1 MISKSRRL
9 INLQEE
15 RFKKKQLNVV
25 ITGGSRGLGKAF
37 AKEFAKKGDNVFIL
51 SRSQKDIDNV
61 CNENSLI
68 IGKQCDIKDK
78 KELHHIINNDIL
90 NKFDSIDIWINNAG
104 VSGGSR
110 PLLEIDN
117 NKIEDIINTNLLGT
131 CISCKYMY
139 EIMNSQDTGGS
150 IFNLAGAGADGSASP
165 LYSIYGS
172 TKAGIVQLS
181 RSLQNEWK
189 NTNVDLHVISPGMML
204 TDLLTENANDEVIKF
219 VQFLCTQP
227 ELVAMHLV
235 PRIRKTYFSVQEN
248 QYIRFLTLFKIL
260 GKFLMYKFNNKV

>member
-1 MISKSRRL
+1 MISKSKRL
-9 INLQEE
+9 NNLQEE
-15 RFKKKQLNVV
+15 RYNKKQLNVV
-25 ITGGSRGLGKAF
+25 ITGGSCVLGKAF
-37 AKEFAKKGDNVFIL
+37 ANEFAKKGDNVC
-51 SRSQKDIDNV
+51 KDNY
-61 CNENSLI
+61 LI
-68 IGKQCDIKDK
+68 NGKQCDIKNKD
-78 KELHHIINNDIL
+78 ELQYVINNDIL
-90 NKFDSIDIWINNAG
+90 KKFNTIDIWINNAG

-110 PLLEIDN
+110 PLLDLDD
-117 NKIEDIINTNLLGT
+117 NKIEDIINTNLVGT

-139 EIMNSQDTGGS
+139 EIMNLQNTGGS
-150 IFNLAGAGADGSASP
+150 IFNLAGAGSDGSASP

-219 VQFLCTQP
+219 VHFLCTQP

-235 PRIRKTYFSVQEN
+235 PTVRR
-248 QYIRFLTLFKIL
+248 TLK
-260 GKFLMYKFNNKV
+260 

>member
-1 MISKSRRL
+1 MISKSKRL
-9 INLQEE
+9 NNLQEE
-15 RFKKKQLNVV
+15 RYNKKQLNVV
-25 ITGGSRGLGKAF
+25 ITGGSCVLGKAF
-37 AKEFAKKGDNVFIL
+37 ANEFAKKGDNVC
-51 SRSQKDIDNV
+51 KDNY
-61 CNENSLI
+61 LI
-68 IGKQCDIKDK
+68 NGKQCDIKNKD
-78 KELHHIINNDIL
+78 ELQYVINNDIL
-90 NKFDSIDIWINNAG
+90 KKFNTIDIWINNAG

-110 PLLEIDN
+110 PLLDLDD
-117 NKIEDIINTNLLGT
+117 NKIEDIINTNLVGT

-139 EIMNSQDTGGS
+139 EIMNLQNTGGS
-150 IFNLAGAGADGSASP
+150 IFNLAGAGSDGSASP

-248 QYIRFLTLFKIL
+248 QYIRFLTLLKNSDLQKREFEH
-260 GKFLMYKFNNKV
+260 GEFVKVIIIY